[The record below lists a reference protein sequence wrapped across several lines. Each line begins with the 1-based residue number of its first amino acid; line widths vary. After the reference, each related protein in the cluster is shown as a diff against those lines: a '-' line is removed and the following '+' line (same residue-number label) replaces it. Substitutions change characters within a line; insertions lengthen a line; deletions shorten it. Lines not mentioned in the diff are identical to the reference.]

1 MADEDGMFPAALRRA
16 TLRSFHDHLQ
26 AEGNRLAQVPEA
38 AAQLLR
44 QAESVLEDVE
54 TAIAG
59 TPAPPTEGERLS
71 VEIGASRASRGVH
84 PIESAHAAVTMYR
97 VLLPVVLER
106 IRLRGEQDTTLLTAA
121 GALQESIMHR
131 VGIGAVSYASF
142 LLEKVNHSHRDERRR
157 IGREL
162 HDRAAHSVGV
172 ALQDLELYDVYA
184 DTDPPRARARI
195 GTARTALR
203 EALDSIRGLAREL
216 RESAVEVGGL
226 AKALDDYVATRV
238 PPCIRTTV
246 SVTGDEYLPDEV
258 CEELYVVLREAIR
271 NAVLHSGAK
280 TLEVSVTVAGA
291 EAHATVRDDGRGF
304 DLAAALAAR
313 SGVGLSSMRERLEL
327 LGGTFSISATPDVG
341 TEISIVITHLG
352 AHR

>member
-1 MADEDGMFPAALRRA
+1 MAAEDVMFPAQLRRA
-16 TLRSFHDHLQ
+16 TVASFRDQLQ
-26 AEGNRLAQVPEA
+26 AAGNRLAEVPEA
-38 AAQLLR
+38 MAQVLH
-44 QAESVLEDVE
+44 QAESVLDDVQ
-54 TAIAG
+54 TALTG
-59 TPAPPTEGERLS
+59 VPAAPGEGERLS

-84 PIESAHAAVTMYR
+84 PIESAHAAVTMFR

-106 IRLRGEQDTTLLTAA
+106 TRIRGERDAMLLTAA

-131 VGIGAVSYASF
+131 VGIGAVAYAGF
-142 LLEKVNHSHRDERRR
+142 LLGKVNHSHRDERRR

-172 ALQDLELYDVYA
+172 ALQDLELYDVYSG
-184 DTDPPRARARI
+184 TDPQRARSRI

-203 EALDSIRGLAREL
+203 EALDSIRELARDL
-216 RESAVEVGGL
+216 RESAVEIGGL

-238 PPCIRTTV
+238 PDGIRTTV
-246 SVTGDEYLPDEV
+246 SVTGDEHLPDEV
-258 CEELYVVLREAIR
+258 CEELYLVLREAVR
-271 NAVLHSGAK
+271 NVVLHSGAH
-280 TLEVSVTVAGA
+280 TLEVTVEVADA
-291 EAHATVRDDGRGF
+291 QVRATVRDDGRGF

-327 LGGTFSISATPDVG
+327 LGGTFTITAVPDAG
-341 TEISIVITHLG
+341 TTISIVVTHLG

>member
-1 MADEDGMFPAALRRA
+1 MFPAALRR
-16 TLRSFHDHLQ
+16 TTVQSFHDDLR
-26 AEGNRLAQVPEA
+26 ASGNRLADVPEA
-38 AAQLLR
+38 TAQLLR
-44 QAESVLEDVE
+44 QADSVLDDVE

-59 TPAPPTEGERLS
+59 SPAPADEGERLS
-71 VEIGASRASRGVH
+71 AEIGASRASKGVH

-97 VLLPVVLER
+97 ALLPVVLDRTR
-106 IRLRGEQDTTLLTAA
+106 IRGEHENALLTAA

-142 LLEKVNHSHRDERRR
+142 LLDKVNHSHRDERRR

-184 DTDPPRARARI
+184 DADPPRARKRI

-216 RESAVEVGGL
+216 RESAVEIGGL

-238 PPCIRTTV
+238 PSGIHTTV
-246 SVTGDEYLPDEV
+246 SVTGDEQLPDEV
-258 CEELYVVLREAIR
+258 CEELYLVLREAIR
-271 NAVLHSGAK
+271 NAVLHSGAR
-280 TLEVSVTVAGA
+280 TLEVTVTVADA
-291 EAHATVRDDGRGF
+291 EVHAAVRDDGRGF

-327 LGGTFSISATPDVG
+327 LGGTFEITAAPDTG
-341 TEISIVITHLG
+341 TAISIVVTHLG

>member
-1 MADEDGMFPAALRRA
+1 MADENVLFPAVLRRTA
-16 TLRSFHDHLQ
+16 VRSFHDHLR
-26 AEGNRLAQVPEA
+26 AEGNRLADVPEA
-38 AAQLLR
+38 TAQLLR
-44 QAESVLEDVE
+44 QAESVLDDVD
-54 TAIAG
+54 TALTGA
-59 TPAPPTEGERLS
+59 PAPAAEADRLS
-71 VEIGASRASRGVH
+71 AEIGASRASRGVH

-106 IRLRGEQDTTLLTAA
+106 VRPRCEEDSALLTAA

-162 HDRAAHSVGV
+162 HDRAAHSIGVG
-172 ALQDLELYDVYA
+172 LQDLELYDVYA

-203 EALDSIRGLAREL
+203 EALDAIRGLAREL
-216 RESAVEVGGL
+216 RESAVEIGGL

-238 PPCIRTTV
+238 PPDIHTTV
-246 SVTGDEYLPDEV
+246 SVTGDEHLPDEV
-258 CEELYVVLREAIR
+258 CEELYIVLREAIR
-271 NAVLHSGAK
+271 NVVLHAGAR
-280 TLEVSVTVAGA
+280 TLEVTVTVADA
-291 EAHATVRDDGRGF
+291 AVRATVRDDGRGF

-327 LGGTFSISATPDVG
+327 LGGTFTITAVPDSG
-341 TEISIVITHLG
+341 TTISIAVTHLG